1 MAKPLWTGIKTLD
14 ELRNKAAFESTG
26 VIQVTIEQLNK
37 IGDEINHIFNQSS
50 APLVSE
56 EGVKCERCGCEG
68 NMSCGHKPLDKDKG
82 CTLGR
87 DFICPCCRIIL
98 TLFETLKKEVAELKK
113 HGGHQSCDCEAV
125 Y

>member
-56 EGVKCERCGCEG
+56 EGV
-68 NMSCGHKPLDKDKG
+68 SGHAN
-82 CTLGR
+82 
-87 DFICPCCRIIL
+87 
-98 TLFETLKKEVAELKK
+98 KEE
-113 HGGHQSCDCEAV
+113 E
-125 Y
+125 